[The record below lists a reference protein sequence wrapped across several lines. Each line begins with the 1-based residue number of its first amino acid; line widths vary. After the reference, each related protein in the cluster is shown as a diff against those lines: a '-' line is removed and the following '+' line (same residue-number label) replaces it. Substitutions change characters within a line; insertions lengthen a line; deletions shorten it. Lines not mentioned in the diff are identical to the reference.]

1 MKMRELV
8 EQTGVSKA
16 TIEHYRIRGLL
27 KASRT
32 PSGRWDYSADSP
44 ERLVLIHRKLTPLGL
59 RLETIRTL
67 LGISSPREI
76 EDKLMQ
82 LPAAEFRAWIDQVSD
97 KFYLRAYNLHPGWA
111 NWQQQVKRF
120 KEQTGIFVPFDTKN
134 SGQTLTA
141 LVAEKADPLTDVAY
155 FGVTFGI
162 EAVRR
167 GVVEGYIPATG
178 ESLPPEL
185 RDAEWRWVTVH
196 YGTITFTVN
205 KKALQGAPIPRSW
218 RDLLRPAYRGM
229 VGFLDPASTFAGFA
243 AMLAANLALGG
254 TLEDWNPG
262 FTYFRRLL
270 RISPTILKQIAYARV
285 LRGEMPI
292 MIDYDFNAYRL
303 RYEEGLDAEILIPTE
318 GSLIVPYVV
327 SVVKGARHQANAHKW
342 IDHLLSDE
350 GQRLFA
356 EGYVRPVRPDA
367 APADVL
373 ARFLPDGEYRRAR
386 TVNYAAMAES
396 QQIFRDRWI
405 ETVLP

>member
-8 EQTGVSKA
+8 ERTRVSKA

-32 PSGRWDYSADSP
+32 PTGRWDYDEDSP
-44 ERLVLIHRKLTPLGL
+44 DLLVLIHRKLTPLGINL
-59 RLETIRTL
+59 DTIRTL
-67 LGISSPREI
+67 LGVSSPREI
-76 EDKLMQ
+76 EDKLTQ

-97 KFYLRAYNLHPGWA
+97 KLYLRAYNQHPGWA

-120 KEQTGIFVPFDTKN
+120 KERTGIFIPFDTKN

-141 LVAEKADPLTDVAY
+141 LVAEKANPVADASY

-162 EAVRR
+162 EAARR
-167 GVVEGYIPATG
+167 GVAEGYVPPTG
-178 ESLPPEL
+178 GSLPPEL

-205 KKALQGAPIPRSW
+205 KKALRGHPIPRSW
-218 RDLLRPAYRGM
+218 RDLLKPVYRGM

-262 FTYFRRLL
+262 FRYLKRLL
-270 RISPTILKQIAYARV
+270 RASPTILKQIAYARV
-285 LRGEMPI
+285 LRGEIPI

-303 RYEEGLDAEILIPTE
+303 KYEEGLDAEVMMPVE

-327 SVVKGARHQANAHKW
+327 SLVKGARHRANAQKW
-342 IDHLLSDE
+342 IDYLLSDE

-356 EGYVRPVRPDA
+356 EGYVRPVRLDA
-367 APADVL
+367 TPADVL
-373 ARFLPDGEYRRAR
+373 ERFLPDSEYRRAR

-405 ETVLP
+405 ETVRP